1 MKKEHTNIRHSTM
14 LNTAFGLD
22 ITKFLEDDDIIEI
35 MLNPDGK
42 LWVDSLTSGQSYTGH
57 MIPMVQAAN
66 IIKLVAASQQA
77 IVDREYPEVSCEL
90 PETGARFQ
98 GWLPPIVSAPTFAI
112 RKRAIRIF
120 TLQDYIQAGSIG
132 AKEAFWL
139 SEAVK
144 MRKNILIA
152 GGTASGKT
160 TFANALLHE
169 LHDTKDRVIILEDL
183 PELQVNITNHVKLRT
198 SETKTMRD
206 LVKGA
211 LRLRPDRIIIGE
223 IRDAA
228 ALELL
233 KAWNTGH
240 PGGICTVHANNPY
253 ATITRLEDLVQEAIS
268 IVPRR
273 LIGEA
278 VDVIVFMQRDLTG
291 NYLVSSIH
299 EYVGVDKD
307 QYLLKEYSLGND
319 EKFGIIEKLRH

>member
-1 MKKEHTNIRHSTM
+1 M
-14 LNTAFGLD
+14 LNTAFGPE
-22 ITKFLEDDDIIEI
+22 IAKFLEDDDVIEI

-42 LWVDSLTSGQSYTGH
+42 LWVDSLTSGQSYTGF
-57 MIPMVQAAN
+57 MIPAVQAAN

-120 TLQDYIQAGSIG
+120 TLQDYIQAGSIR
-132 AKEAFWL
+132 AEEALWL

-240 PGGICTVHANNPY
+240 PGGICTVHANNPH
-253 ATITRLEDLVQEAIS
+253 ATLTRLEDLVQEAIS
-268 IVPRR
+268 AVPKR

-278 VDVIVFMQRDLTG
+278 VDIIVFMQRDLAG
-291 NYLVSSIH
+291 NYRVSSIH
-299 EYVGVDKD
+299 EYVSIDNE
-307 QYLLKEYSLGND
+307 YLLREYSLGNI
-319 EKFGIIEKLRH
+319 KKIGIIGGR